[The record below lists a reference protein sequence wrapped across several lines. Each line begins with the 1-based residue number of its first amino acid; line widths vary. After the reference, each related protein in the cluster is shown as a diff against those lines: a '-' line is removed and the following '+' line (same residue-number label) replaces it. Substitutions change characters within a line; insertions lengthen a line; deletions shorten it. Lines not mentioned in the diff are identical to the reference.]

1 MLFSHTIILSRA
13 NSSYEKTRYSRFLA
27 DSSGPS
33 ARLARSLAD
42 PRRPSARLARF
53 LADSSGPSARLA
65 RFLADSSGPSA
76 RLACIGKNKLSEIL
90 SLVIHPKTHSPHDAR
105 KSQPNQRPL
114 NFV

>member
-13 NSSYEKTRYSRFLA
+13 NSSYEKTRYS
-27 DSSGPS
+27 S
-33 ARLARSLAD
+33 
-42 PRRPSARLARF
+42 
-53 LADSSGPSARLA
+53 
-65 RFLADSSGPSA
+65 FLADSSGPSA

-90 SLVIHPKTHSPHDAR
+90 SLVIHPKTHSPPDAR